1 MPKLKL
7 RKYITEGFVDHLKN
21 NYGKYLA
28 GAAAG
33 ATGGVYAGGQGYL
46 GDDVKTNVQDLGYKA
61 ATDLIGRGLTNN
73 TIENS
78 VENPML
84 KDLGVAQI
92 KLANGINNFTNVT
105 ESPLSISDR
114 NPEANQQLA
123 SRVFDSAGNDIT
135 YLLKR
140 LHKAVTPDQY

>member
-7 RKYITEGFVDHLKN
+7 RKYITEGFADHMRN

-33 ATGGVYAGGQGYL
+33 ATGGVYAGGRGYL
-46 GDDVKTNVQDLGYKA
+46 GDDIKTNVQDLGYKA
-61 ATDLIGRGLTNN
+61 AADLVGRGLTNA

-78 VENPML
+78 IENPLL
-84 KDLGVAQI
+84 KNLGVGQI
-92 KLANGINNFTNVT
+92 QLGNSIADFTNAK
-105 ESPLSISDR
+105 ESPFEISNR
-114 NPEANQQLA
+114 NPEVNEKLN
-123 SRVFDSAGNDIT
+123 SRLFDAAGNDIT

-140 LHKAVTPDQY
+140 LHKAVTPEQY

>member
-7 RKYITEGFVDHLKN
+7 RKYITEGFADHLKN

-61 ATDLIGRGLTNN
+61 AADLIGRGLTNN

-78 VENPML
+78 IENPML

-105 ESPLSISDR
+105 ESPFAVSNR
-114 NPEANQQLA
+114 NTEANEKLN
-123 SRVFDSAGNDIT
+123 SRFFDAAGNDIT

-140 LHKAVTPDQY
+140 LHKAVNPDQY